1 MVPPGNKAKRLSLVN
16 RTTKTIHHHHHHH
29 HHHHRDDS
37 CFDGTMASCVDA
49 EVCEFVGIYLLPL
62 LANIIDKNSSGLYR
76 DDGVI
81 FLRNVNGQN
90 MDRVRKTVIK
100 IFKKVGFKIE
110 IQSRLKIVNFLDVI
124 FNLANGT

>member
-1 MVPPGNKAKRLSLVN
+1 MFPPGNKAKRLSLVN
-16 RTTKTIHHHHHHH
+16 RTTKTIHHRHHH

-37 CFDGTMASCVDA
+37 CFDGTMASYVGA

>member
-1 MVPPGNKAKRLSLVN
+1 MFPPGNKAKRLPLVN
-16 RTTKTIHHHHHHH
+16 RTTKTIHHRHHH

-37 CFDGTMASCVDA
+37 CFDGTMASYVGA

>member
-1 MVPPGNKAKRLSLVN
+1 MTVALMEQWQAA
-16 RTTKTIHHHHHHH
+16 
-29 HHHHRDDS
+29 
-37 CFDGTMASCVDA
+37 FDA